1 MLKLNKKELAL
12 RDSKGFTLIELLVV
26 IAIIG
31 ILASIVLVSL
41 NDARNKGYDTQI
53 KSDIAQIRNGMEM
66 CYDNNGGTYTGCTTA
81 AALGITA
88 LAPPTCSTDRPAVS
102 PFNYIGTTIGVTG
115 SAYAIHADLCA
126 GAYDWCVD
134 STGKAKNTTAAVAD
148 NATVCP

>member
-1 MLKLNKKELAL
+1 MLKLNK
-12 RDSKGFTLIELLVV
+12 KGFTLIELLVV

-41 NDARNKGYDTQI
+41 NSARQKGYDTQI

-66 CYDNNGGTYTGCTTA
+66 CYDTNGGTYVGCTTA

-88 LAPPTCSTDRPAVS
+88 LTPPACSGDAS
-102 PFNYIGTTIGVTG
+102 YIGTTIGVTA

-126 GAYDWCVD
+126 GTFDWCVD
-134 STGKAKNTTAAVAD
+134 STGKAKATAAAVAD